1 MEFVKT
7 EAFKSKDGKHFHV
20 KGIVKN
26 ITTNNA
32 LKKVTVTVII
42 YDKENKE
49 LEKKTVST
57 SPDIIK
63 PGEEAT
69 FEVVTKYYE
78 KMRGYQKTA
87 KWRKRRW

>member
-1 MEFVKT
+1 M
-7 EAFKSKDGKHFHV
+7 
-20 KGIVKN
+20 
-26 ITTNNA
+26 
-32 LKKVTVTVII
+32 TVTVII